1 MSVVNSLKTSRARSI
16 GHNLTAGSA
25 NIVYECPENFT
36 AYMTLLFVT
45 NHGSGNK
52 TITVEWYDK
61 TEDTWYYILGGYVIS
76 AYGFLKLSD
85 GYLVLNSG
93 DKMRITPEA
102 ASSMSSIVTV
112 EELFDPANK
121 SVA

>member
-25 NIVYECPENFT
+25 TTVYECPDNFT

-52 TITVEWYDK
+52 TLTIEWYDK
-61 TEDTWYYILGGYVIS
+61 TDNTWYYVLGGYVLS
-76 AYGFLKLSD
+76 AYGFLKLSE

-102 ASSMSSIVTV
+102 GSSMSSIVTV
-112 EELFDPANK
+112 EELFDPSNK
-121 SVA
+121 T